1 MSKSFRSND
10 FNFTPTAMSA
20 AFNRAGRSGVHMRR
34 EPKALLNTKTGEQ
47 RVLHVA

>member
-34 EPKALLNTKTGEQ
+34 EPKALLNKGGEQ